1 MVHISVYVLTPCTQ
15 FCLAAY
21 VGLCAF
27 DYICINANINTIYV
41 TPELNVWTTVSLVPD
56 ILHFMLFNDTSGNNS
71 TYVYIFLVHDSGKH
85 YSLQQAHC
93 VNVWTCFLVSGCLLM
108 P

>member
-71 TYVYIFLVHDSGKH
+71 TYVFSW
-85 YSLQQAHC
+85 SMTQANTIAFNRHI
-93 VNVWTCFLVSGCLLM
+93 VSTYG
-108 P
+108 PVSW